1 MKLKGLICNVAML
14 LCMLGFFGAFERV
27 KVYAEEWNA
36 IEYTEYGKTNNV
48 VVDDKVIYKVSPKET
63 GVYSIAI
70 KSYDDNSFPYA
81 DVYGTLYNND
91 KKYIGCVIEQH
102 SSAEYSGNLFY
113 LVSGKTYY
121 VVLEKSAKSTLTNSS
136 IKISFYK
143 KQLLDEMSEVKVGVG
158 SDVLPISEANIKGL
172 TYDEKTHT
180 LEIKN
185 YTGGDE
191 IKIISPY
198 DFEADEKDV
207 PSFPNFN
214 IKISGANTFE
224 PQKLASNFIEISGH
238 GNFNIIGD
246 GTLNAKFKGL
256 DQPES
261 EYVYNVV
268 IAGKGCNIIYDGP
281 TIVVEKTYVPVIV
294 TSLSSTEII
303 GKITIKSGAIIV
315 NDFVNR
321 DVSYFFAVIS
331 AGAIDMLGGT
341 ISVNYDR
348 KSDAFSTRI
357 YETIVSPGNMDV
369 TGGNIIITG
378 DEEVLK
384 KLNPIY
390 AGCGITDG
398 IKKALIVG
406 NSIDVSKLDVR
417 LEKDVYEYDG
427 KAKTPKV
434 KIYGFTEGEDYTV
447 SYSNNVN
454 IGTAKVTV
462 KGTGRLT
469 GSKEVTFQIVEGK
482 DDKGSVDGINGPKV
496 SSEITDGKLIYKVTK
511 AGSLDGKTV
520 GKVTVVGL
528 KKKSLK
534 KVTIKSVIKVN
545 GVKYKVTAI
554 GKKAFKNGKK
564 LKSIV
569 IGKNVSKIGKG
580 AFAGCKKLKSIKIKS
595 KKIKKFVKGTFK
607 GVKKTC
613 VIKVPKAKKKVYA
626 KKIKKVGFKGEVK

>member
-1 MKLKGLICNVAML
+1 MNLKRLFCKVAML
-14 LCMLGFFGAFERV
+14 LCILGFFGAFERV

-102 SSAEYSGNLFY
+102 SSEYNGNLFY

-121 VVLEKSAKSTLTNSS
+121 VVLEKSAKSTSANSS

-143 KQLLDEMSEVKVGVG
+143 KQLFDEVSEVKVGIGKDAV
-158 SDVLPISEANIKGL
+158 PINEANVKGI
-172 TYDEKTHT
+172 TYDEKTRT
-180 LEIKN
+180 LEINN

-198 DFEADEKDV
+198 YFQADEKDD
-207 PSFPNFN
+207 PSYPNFN

-224 PQKLASNFIEISGH
+224 PQKLEFNFIEISGH

-256 DQPES
+256 NQPYGER
-261 EYVYNVV
+261 VYNVV
-268 IAGKGCNIIYDGP
+268 IAGNGCDIIYDGP

-294 TSLSSTEII
+294 TSLFSNEII

-315 NDFVNR
+315 NDFVDH
-321 DVSYFFAVIS
+321 DVSYFFTVIS
-331 AGAIDMLGGT
+331 AGAIDMSGGT

-348 KSDAFSTRI
+348 KSDTFPRQI
-357 YETIVSPGNMDV
+357 YETIVSAGNMDV

-398 IKKALIVG
+398 IKKALLVG

-434 KIYGFTEGEDYTV
+434 KIYGFTEGKDFTV

-454 IGTAKVTV
+454 IGTAKVTI
-462 KGTGRLT
+462 KGIGRLT
-469 GSKEVTFQIVEGK
+469 GSKNVTFKIVETKK
-482 DDKGSVDGINGPKV
+482 DGVDGPKV
-496 SSEITDGKLIYKVTK
+496 GSKITDGKLIYKVTK

-534 KVTIKSVIKVN
+534 KVSIKSLLTVN

-554 GKKAFKNGKK
+554 GKKAFKKGKK

-569 IGKNVSKIGKG
+569 IGKNVTKIGKG

-613 VIKVPKAKKKVYA
+613 VIKVPKAKKKVYV
-626 KKIKKVGFKGEVK
+626 KKIKKAGFKGIVK